1 MQKLKL
7 SNGIKLIYEK
17 VPGHITSFTIG
28 FEAGANEE
36 NRNNLGIAHAT
47 EHMVF
52 KGTIT
57 KSEKEINDL
66 CNEYLGFHNAM
77 TNYPYVVYYG
87 SCLKEDF
94 IPGFSVYFDI
104 VFNPAFK
111 EEGFKEEIA
120 VILEELKEWSDD
132 VVQHCEDMLFYNA
145 FEERRLKELIIGT
158 EGTIKALTLEDLKNF
173 HRKHYTADN
182 CVISVVTSL
191 ELNEVVKIIENEIGK
206 NPGYNIKKFSSDEG
220 EGPRSQSED
229 LRSQNEGSRSK
240 NEELR
245 SQSEEPRSHGKVN
258 RYHNN
263 PKMFSL
269 YENPKSG
276 IFEEGNSSING
287 CKVQYIFPIHDLSER
302 EITLLHLFNEYFASG
317 TSSILYDEIR
327 TKRGLVY
334 DIQGKVKS
342 EKGIRLYTIAL
353 STSKE
358 NIKEVKNIIEKS
370 IEDVKNNMKSTS
382 KVFNEE
388 FFKKYSKNQNRKRM
402 LALEKSIVMSMHL
415 AVYEIM
421 HSGAELLLNEFS
433 SLGNC
438 SEEEMVIMINKL
450 FQHECIGI
458 IKN

>member
-1 MQKLKL
+1 MQKIKL

-17 VPGHITSFTIG
+17 VPGDITSFTIG

-52 KGTIT
+52 KGTTT
-57 KSEKEINDL
+57 KNEKEINDL

-111 EEGFKEEIA
+111 EEGFKEEIS

-158 EGTIKALTLEDLKNF
+158 EATIKALTLEDLKNF
-173 HRKHYTADN
+173 HREHYTADN

-191 ELNEVVKIIENEIGK
+191 ELNEVVKIIENEISK
-206 NPGYNIKKFSSDEG
+206 NPRFSI
-220 EGPRSQSED
+220 
-229 LRSQNEGSRSK
+229 N
-240 NEELR
+240 
-245 SQSEEPRSHGKVN
+245 
-258 RYHNN
+258 YHNN
-263 PKMFSL
+263 FKISPL
-269 YENPKSG
+269 YENPKRG
-276 IFEEGNSSING
+276 IFEEENSSING
-287 CKVQYIFPIHDLSER
+287 CKIQYIFPIHDLSER

-334 DIQGKVKS
+334 DIQGKVKN
-342 EKGIRLYTIAL
+342 EKGIKLYTITL

-358 NIKEVKNIIEKS
+358 SIKEVKNIIKKNIDDIKS
-370 IEDVKNNMKSTS
+370 NVKSTS
-382 KVFNEE
+382 QVFNEE

-438 SEEEMVIMINKL
+438 SEEEMLIMINKV
-450 FQHECIGI
+450 FQHESIGI

>member
-52 KGTIT
+52 KGTTT

-158 EGTIKALTLEDLKNF
+158 EATIKALTLEDLKNF
-173 HRKHYTADN
+173 HREHYTADN

-206 NPGYNIKKFSSDEG
+206 NPRFNINKFLNDEYEGQRSQRGSLSSSEVAM
-220 EGPRSQSED
+220 SQSECP
-229 LRSQNEGSRSK
+229 SSHGEVQK
-240 NEELR
+240 
-245 SQSEEPRSHGKVN
+245 SQSAAN
-258 RYHNN
+258 NYHDN

-269 YENPKSG
+269 YENPKRG
-276 IFEEGNSSING
+276 IFEEENSSING

-334 DIQGKVKS
+334 DIQGKVKN
-342 EKGIRLYTIAL
+342 EKGIKLYTITL

-358 NIKEVKNIIEKS
+358 NIKEVKNIIEKN
-370 IEDVKNNMKSTS
+370 IQDVKNNAKSTN

-438 SEEEMVIMINKL
+438 SEKEVLIMINKL
-450 FQHECIGI
+450 FQHESIGI